1 MIELK
6 DKRGLLIAYVD
17 AGKITLPGEPL
28 PAWEIYPL
36 SLELPGWDAQLK
48 LFTLTGQRDGNPLP
62 ENREKLRDSLRHFL
76 RLRHPEILGEIKE
89 RQDVDI
95 DHAER
100 VADSW
105 AGDVWQG

>member
-1 MIELK
+1 MIELR

-17 AGKITLPGEPL
+17 AGKFTFPGEPL
-28 PAWEIYPL
+28 PEWEVYPK
-36 SLELPGWDAQLK
+36 SVEIPGWDAQAR
-48 LFTLTGQRDGNPLP
+48 LFALTGQREGNPLP
-62 ENREKLRDSLRHFL
+62 ENRERLCNALRSFL
-76 RLRHPEILGEIKE
+76 RVMHPKLWDEVKE

-100 VADSW
+100 VADLW